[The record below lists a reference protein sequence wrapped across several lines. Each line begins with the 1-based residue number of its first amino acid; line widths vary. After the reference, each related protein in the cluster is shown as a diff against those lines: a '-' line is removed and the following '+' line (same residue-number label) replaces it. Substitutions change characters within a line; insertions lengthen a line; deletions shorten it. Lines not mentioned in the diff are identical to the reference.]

1 MPTHLEESLQRDI
14 ERIRSKIR
22 EMANLCERALL
33 DCLTALRERDRQLA
47 YSIILRDN
55 RIDDME
61 EEVDRLCLEFLVRQQ
76 PVAGPLRFA
85 YSTIRINLELER
97 VGDYAESIARQSL
110 KLMPLDMPLPLDRLE
125 EMASLSIP
133 MLRQAVKAF
142 VDQDC
147 DLARQSVE
155 TEPAVDLLKSKLN
168 KDVITLF
175 RESKLPFEALNP
187 LMMITRRLE
196 RVSDQAKNI
205 CIEVL
210 YMCTGQYVRH
220 QGAEAYRVLF
230 VDESNSCRSQMA
242 EAIANALGQT
252 RFIFTSAGLAPE
264 PIRPATMEFL
274 QSKGL
279 DASHLQPK
287 AVNQV
292 PNLEH
297 YHVVV
302 TLAQEA
308 RKAFPPPPRKSV
320 FLDWEVEDPSKAQG
334 TAAEIRGG
342 YEKAYQF
349 LDEHIKDLVKAI
361 LGNETIQN

>member
-1 MPTHLEESLQRDI
+1 MPTRLEETLQRDI
-14 ERIRSKIR
+14 ERIRVKIGQ
-22 EMANLCERALL
+22 MAHLCERALS

-47 YSIILRDN
+47 YSIILRDT
-55 RIDDME
+55 RIDEME

-110 KLMPLDMPLPLDRLE
+110 KLIPMEIAIPLDRFE

-133 MLRQAVKAF
+133 MLRESVKAF

-147 DLARQSVE
+147 DLARKNIE
-155 TEPAVDLLKSKLN
+155 TEAAVDLLKSKLN
-168 KDVITLF
+168 KDVIDLF
-175 RESKLPFEALNP
+175 RENKIPFEALNP

-205 CIEVL
+205 CVEVL
-210 YMCTGQYVRH
+210 YMCTGEYVRH
-220 QGAEAYRVLF
+220 QGTEAYRILF
-230 VDESNSCRSQMA
+230 VDESNSSRSQIA
-242 EAIANALGQT
+242 EAIANGLNQAK
-252 RFIFTSAGLAPE
+252 FIFTSAGLTPE
-264 PIRPATMEFL
+264 TIPAGTIEFL

-279 DASHLQPK
+279 DPSTLHPKPVSH
-287 AVNQV
+287 V

-302 TLAQEA
+302 TLAPEA
-308 RKAFPPPPRKSV
+308 RKAFPPRPRKSV
-320 FLDWEVEDPSKAQG
+320 FIDWSLEDPLKVQG
-334 TAAEIRGG
+334 TPAEKRAA
-342 YEKAYQF
+342 YEKTYQF
-349 LDEHIKDLVKAI
+349 LSEHIKDLVTAI
-361 LGNETIQN
+361 LGNETV